1 MKKNG
6 TKLTIILGI
15 LCLLLMAAA
24 SWYTIT
30 YNDSRLI
37 SPADLSE
44 YAFRIQD
51 LPMLISL
58 LLFVLYFLYLFI
70 ILIREI
76 IADRRVQGTVQVTR
90 RLNPRLGCL
99 GFLGFLGFT
108 GFNTY
113 GTDKEIFP
121 FVFFLFFGFFGFFYE
136 GKMSGT
142 FMDERYRENALR
154 AQAAANK
161 IASSIIFLACIVV
174 GQGKLM
180 GNLEYTLIAFL
191 ITVVL
196 SIALD
201 LFLSKYLLYRYDH
214 DGQLAESEE

>member
-1 MKKNG
+1 MKKDR

-15 LCLLLMAAA
+15 LCFLLMAAS

-30 YNDSRLI
+30 YNDARLV
-37 SPADLSE
+37 SPADLSD
-44 YAFRIQD
+44 YTFRIQD
-51 LPMLISL
+51 LPMLLSL
-58 LLFVLYFLYLFI
+58 ALFILYFLYLFLL
-70 ILIREI
+70 LIQSI
-76 IADRRVQGTVQVTR
+76 IANKRREASGQVTR
-90 RLNPRLGCL
+90 RLDPKLGCL
-99 GFLGFLGFT
+99 GFLGFLGLI
-108 GFNTY
+108 GFRTY
-113 GTDKEIFP
+113 PVDREIFP

-142 FMDERYRENALR
+142 FMDERYRENALK

-214 DGQLAESEE
+214 DDQLAESGE